1 MDLDKKLPYFSESN
15 YIQFKSDII
24 CVLTYTYFFSN
35 DMSLKW
41 NKPSMDE
48 RLSTNEQSD
57 SFWKYCDQLR
67 LESQLPATTSTD

>member
-35 DMSLKW
+35 DMSLK
-41 NKPSMDE
+41 
-48 RLSTNEQSD
+48 
-57 SFWKYCDQLR
+57 
-67 LESQLPATTSTD
+67 